1 MRINSLFSNLSS
13 QNLYE
18 LTVLMNDYKLQI
30 EELTMRIADLT
41 QQITD
46 LKPDYEKNSKLFH
59 NKKDAVNITE
69 NLISQFSLSNFQKTK
84 GKLLSGGERQ
94 LIALARALYKNS
106 TILILDEAT
115 SALDSDSEKNIQ
127 KALNNLMAGRTT
139 FIITHRLSTIEKA
152 DMIMVLEDGKIS
164 DSGTHDQLLANN
176 SIYNQLLS
184 GYSEPNESE
193 SIL

>member
-1 MRINSLFSNLSS
+1 MDFI
-13 QNLYE
+13 
-18 LTVLMNDYKLQI
+18 DKLPMGL
-30 EELTMRIADLT
+30 ET
-41 QQITD
+41 QVGD
-46 LKPDYEKNSKLFH
+46 DG
-59 NKKDAVNITE
+59 V
-69 NLISQFSLSNFQKTK
+69 
-84 GKLLSGGERQ
+84 LLSGGERQ
-94 LIALARALYKNS
+94 RIAIARALHKNS

-152 DMIMVLEDGKIS
+152 DMILVLENGKIS
-164 DSGTHDQLLANN
+164 DCGTHDQLLANS

-184 GYSEPNESE
+184 GYSEPNKSE

>member
-1 MRINSLFSNLSS
+1 MKR
-13 QNLYE
+13 
-18 LTVLMNDYKLQI
+18 
-30 EELTMRIADLT
+30 
-41 QQITD
+41 
-46 LKPDYEKNSKLFH
+46 
-59 NKKDAVNITE
+59 
-69 NLISQFSLSNFQKTK
+69 LIFQKLTEAAK
-84 GKLLSGGERQ
+84 RAYAMDFIDKLPMGLETQVGDDGVLLSGGERQ
-94 LIALARALYKNS
+94 RIAIARALHKNS

-152 DMIMVLEDGKIS
+152 DMILVLEDGKIS
-164 DSGTHDQLLANN
+164 DFGTHDQLLMNS

-184 GYSEPNESE
+184 GYSEPNKSE